1 MFHTKECTIY
11 ITYICTYMHKA
22 IYISSIA
29 MKVQTSFFFYIY
41 IHVSYKRM
49 HNVYYIYAQSHI
61 YFIHCNEN
69 PDIVFL
75 LFLYRF
81 FIHKNVHCIL
91 HIYVLLCTKPY
102 IQSIHCNESP
112 NIVFLLFLY
121 RIFIHFINFN
131 SHLNDILKNS
141 CFNRSFCLHKNRQ
154 FLGY

>member
-1 MFHTKECTIY
+1 MY
-11 ITYICTYMHKA
+11 ITYICIVMHKA
-22 IYISSIA
+22 IYISIDPLQWKSRHRFSSI
-29 MKVQTSFFFYIY
+29 SI
-41 IHVSYKRM
+41 YKRM
-49 HNVYYIYAQSHI
+49 HNIYYIYMYIYAQSHI
-61 YFIHCNEN
+61 YFIHCNES

-121 RIFIHFINFN
+121 RFFIHFINFN

-154 FLGY
+154 FWGY